1 MLPRRLPTTQ
11 AAMLIAA
18 ALLAACG
25 GDGGPTLSPT
35 ATLAPSAQ
43 PVKPGQPGNK
53 PGQRPD
59 PVIRCAP

>member
-1 MLPRRLPTTQ
+1 MLPRRLPTTL

-18 ALLAACG
+18 ALLAGCG

-35 ATLAPSAQ
+35 ATLAPSAE
-43 PVKPGQPGNK
+43 PVKPGQPGK
-53 PGQRPD
+53 PDQRPD

>member
-1 MLPRRLPTTQ
+1 MLPRSLPTTL

-25 GDGGPTLSPT
+25 GDGGPTLSPA

-43 PVKPGQPGNK
+43 PVKPGPAGK
-53 PGQRPD
+53 PDQRPD